1 LKGGLTALIVCWK
14 RTDFGG
20 STGMDACRAALSR
33 VSGEIGATNACTR
46 MYRLGFLWSM
56 ECVIKKRM
64 AACPPKSVHFQV
76 AEGHTMGLPFSWL
89 LLLGKQ
95 KK

>member
-1 LKGGLTALIVCWK
+1 MRNYK
-14 RTDFGG
+14 
-20 STGMDACRAALSR
+20 ACRAALSICPWMDSSR
-33 VSGEIGATNACTR
+33 AMQEQLPR
-46 MYRLGFLWSM
+46 
-56 ECVIKKRM
+56 ERM

-76 AEGHTMGLPFSWL
+76 AVGHTMGLPFSWL

>member
-1 LKGGLTALIVCWK
+1 VCWK
-14 RTDFGG
+14 LIDFGG
-20 STGMDACRAALSR
+20 STGMDACRAALSICPWMDGSR
-33 VSGEIGATNACTR
+33 AMQEQLPR
-46 MYRLGFLWSM
+46 
-56 ECVIKKRM
+56 ERM
-64 AACPPKSVHFQV
+64 AACPPKSVHFQE